1 MDRAALTGIS
11 FFAGL
16 PEGELDV
23 VAATAVEVEFAE
35 GQALTTEG
43 DLGHCIFIVESGE
56 AEIAAGGETIGRIGP
71 GEIVGEIAVLS
82 SGMRTASV
90 VAMTPVRAL
99 RLFKRDV
106 WELEQTAPEAAQRL
120 RAALDV
126 HRA

>member
-1 MDRAALTGIS
+1 MDRAGLTGIS

-16 PEGELDV
+16 PEDELDV
-23 VAATAVEVEFAE
+23 VAATAVAVEFAE

-56 AEIAAGGETIGRIGP
+56 AEIASGGETIGRIGP

-90 VAMTPVRAL
+90 VATTPVRAL

-106 WELEQTAPEAAQRL
+106 WALEQTAPEAARRL